1 LIKRYDDGAV
11 EFVELTCFGVDKA
24 AVMFEGFQNSAG
36 KGRIEFLEKLQ
47 INDTDTVTLGGQ
59 AIAAGFVES
68 LNKAFGAEL

>member
-1 LIKRYDDGAV
+1 
-11 EFVELTCFGVDKA
+11 
-24 AVMFEGFQNSAG
+24 MFEGFQNSAG

-47 INDTDTVTLGGQ
+47 IDDTDTVTLGGQ